1 MIDSE
6 EKNRL
11 SLLGCS
17 VTVGPAEPKTK
28 PSTIGDYPSSI
39 YKRSKPDHSS
49 LRTLTPYGASST
61 YPHYG
66 QSANTDMMHSYYP
79 QYTDSSKGL
88 FSNPQQTYWG
98 GGGGGGGGSHEDA
111 AAIWQQQY
119 YQ

>member
-1 MIDSE
+1 MF
-6 EKNRL
+6 L
-11 SLLGCS
+11 SGCS

-28 PSTIGDYPSSI
+28 PSTIGDYPSST

-61 YPHYG
+61 YSHYG
-66 QSANTDMMHSYYP
+66 QSANTDMMHTYYP
-79 QYTDSSKGL
+79 QYNVNPTDSSKGL
-88 FSNPQQTYWG
+88 FSNPQHTYWG
-98 GGGGGGGGSHEDA
+98 GGTHEDA